1 MPIADFRMLDADRRQ
16 QQFNAEYPVAVTL
29 VGGGAGS
36 IVGLAA
42 GEEYIGDVGTLG
54 NTIGR
59 TPTVTAGAYT
69 AGDAV
74 GGLLEFHNA
83 ARIAGTGGVIKD
95 MLIIDDA
102 GQDAEMELWLFN
114 STFTA
119 MVDNAPWAPSEADLR
134 KQIAIIST
142 TDGAWF
148 AAGTPSVARVE
159 VSQSYDLIGTSMY
172 GQLVTRGTPTFAATD
187 DVTVIIGLLL
197 GGAA

>member
-1 MPIADFRMLDADRRQ
+1 MPIADFKMLDAAKRQ
-16 QQFNAEYPVAVTL
+16 QQFNGTYPVAVTM
-29 VGGGAGS
+29 VAGGSGG
-36 IVGLAA
+36 IVSLAA

-54 NTIGR
+54 ITIGR

-69 AGDAV
+69 GGDAV

-83 ARIAGTGGVIKD
+83 VRLAGEGGVIKD
-95 MLIIDDA
+95 VLIIDDN

-119 MVDNAPWAPSEADLR
+119 MVDNAPWAPSQADLR
-134 KQIAIIST
+134 KLLAIVST

-148 AAGTPSVARVE
+148 AAGTPSVARIE
-159 VSQSYDLIGTSMY
+159 VSQKYDLIGTSMF

-187 DVTVIIGLLL
+187 DVTVIVGLLL
-197 GGAA
+197 SDGA